1 MRPTPAAA
9 ANSDMPTLS
18 PLGENYGGGIGDD
31 GCDLIA
37 QSRISCHHPDPP
49 VHRRWY
55 GPVLFCNGS
64 PVFRTIM
71 SFGVRVGLVG
81 RIQVGLHEAEAAR
94 LSEAP

>member
-1 MRPTPAAA
+1 ML
-9 ANSDMPTLS
+9 TLS
-18 PLGENYGGGIGDD
+18 PLGENYVGGIEDG
-31 GCDLIA
+31 GCDLIG
-37 QSRISCHHPDPP
+37 QGRISCHHPAPLSTS
-49 VHRRWY
+49 RWY

-81 RIQVGLHEAEAAR
+81 RIQVGLHEAEVTR